1 MNGKGSMNTKMKL
14 RILLDIIGKRLI
26 FTWKIVFGALQYYL
40 SIMSSI
46 NDRMDFEINVPYGH

>member
-46 NDRMDFEINVPYGH
+46 NDRMDFEINVPHGH